1 MDVNKEILKLDWERE
16 PKGLYAPIAY
26 TLAAGGK
33 RVRPQLAMIGSQLF
47 GGKDEEVLPA
57 ALALEVFHNFTLLH
71 DDVMDKAEVR
81 RGRPTVHIQWNE
93 NTAILSGDQMMIEAY
108 TLLSKVPERA
118 LARVL
123 QLFNKM
129 ATEICEGQ
137 QYDVDFEQKSD
148 VTIEE
153 YLMMI
158 RLKTSVLLANALQI
172 GAYIA
177 GASEEEQQA
186 VYEFGIN
193 IGLAFQIQDD
203 ILDVWGDPKTFGKA
217 VGGDIACNKKT
228 FVYLEA
234 MRREGDEEM
243 RRLGDEAMRRSGERA
258 PQNAS
263 VFGDPAEA
271 KGERLEAREELED
284 WYNQVL
290 DDNKKK
296 IARVKEIFE
305 QLGVREACEQ
315 VVRDYTQRAL
325 DILETLPQNEASEE
339 LRKLAEKL
347 LVRRV

>member
-33 RVRPQLAMIGSQLF
+33 RVRPQLAIIASQMF
-47 GGKDEEVLPA
+47 GGKDEDVLPA
-57 ALALEVFHNFTLLH
+57 ALALEIFHNFTLLH

-108 TLLSKVPERA
+108 TQLSKVPTHT

-123 QLFNKM
+123 QLFNQM

-137 QYDVDFEQKSD
+137 QYDVDFEQKNNVSID
-148 VTIEE
+148 E

-177 GASEEEQQA
+177 GATEEEQRALYQ
-186 VYEFGIN
+186 FGIN

-228 FVYLEA
+228 FVYLQA
-234 MRREGDEEM
+234 MRL
-243 RRLGDEAMRRSGERA
+243 LGDEAIS
-258 PQNAS
+258 
-263 VFGDPAEA
+263 
-271 KGERLEAREELED
+271 LEAREELED
-284 WYNQVL
+284 WYGKLL
-290 DDNKKK
+290 DDNKEK

-305 QLGVREACEQ
+305 QLGVREICEQ
-315 VVRDYTQRAL
+315 VVADYTKKAL
-325 DILETLPQNEASEE
+325 QILDTLPQNAATEQ
-339 LRKLAEKL
+339 LRQMAEKL
-347 LVRRV
+347 LARSV

>member
-108 TLLSKVPERA
+108 TLLSQVPERA

-137 QYDVDFEQKSD
+137 QYDVDFEQKNN

-186 VYEFGIN
+186 VYQFGIN

-234 MRREGDEEM
+234 MRPR
-243 RRLGDEAMRRSGERA
+243 GDEAK
-258 PQNAS
+258 
-263 VFGDPAEA
+263 GDEA
-271 KGERLEAREELED
+271 KGERREAREELEE

-290 DDNKKK
+290 DDNKEK

-305 QLGVREACEQ
+305 QLGVRERCEQ
-315 VVRDYTQRAL
+315 VVRNYTQKAL
-325 DILETLPQNEASEE
+325 DILETLPQNAASEE

-347 LVRRV
+347 LVRSV